1 MTETTKEIT
10 PGSEVTLH
18 FSLSTPEGLNAV
30 STFEEEPA
38 QIVLGDGSLT
48 EGLVSEDILITDE
61 KVGPDQLKTLCE
73 RWFGDMVKIVV
84 DVEKNIIGLGG
95 ELHADAEAM
104 LLEKG
109 SRQEDVWGANLYP
122 WHDPEYRIEYTALI
136 NIRPSQENPSMTIL
150 DNEVRKK
157 VGHIIE
163 TLVLN
168 PNEKWI

>member
-1 MTETTKEIT
+1 M
-10 PGSEVTLH
+10 
-18 FSLSTPEGLNAV
+18 
-30 STFEEEPA
+30 
-38 QIVLGDGSLT
+38 
-48 EGLVSEDILITDE
+48 SEDILITDE
-61 KVGPDQLKTLCE
+61 KVEPGQLKMLCE

-104 LLEKG
+104 LLERG

-122 WHDPEYRIEYTALI
+122 WHDPEDRIEYTALI

-150 DNEVRKK
+150 DTDVKKEVMR
-157 VGHIIE
+157 IIE
-163 TLVLN
+163 TLVLD